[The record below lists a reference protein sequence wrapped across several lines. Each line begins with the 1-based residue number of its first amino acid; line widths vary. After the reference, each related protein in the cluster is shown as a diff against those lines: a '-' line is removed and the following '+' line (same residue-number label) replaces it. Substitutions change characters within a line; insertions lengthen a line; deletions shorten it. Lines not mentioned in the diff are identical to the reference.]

1 MTNTNPSTQ
10 SADYRAMADYWR
22 MVDDIMGGAPAM
34 RAAKTRY
41 LPQFEDE
48 PGPDYARRLAVS
60 PFTPLYDGSFRNLA
74 SKPFSKEVR
83 IGEDAPEI
91 LKKLVEDID
100 GAGNHLHV
108 VAREVFKGAINYG
121 CDWLL
126 VDHTAVPAG
135 VTLGD
140 ERAMG
145 ARPYWV
151 RIPAKSVIAV
161 YEGQI
166 GGETVIVHARIAETE
181 TVRDGFDEK
190 TIERVREF
198 NHDDAG
204 ARWTLW
210 RKDAGN
216 WSVEAEGVF
225 SIGLIP
231 LVPMFTG
238 EREGNGFAVRPPL
251 RDLAHMQITE
261 YQMEAN
267 LAYVQTNTTF
277 STHVFQGV
285 DQPLDETGKPVRVSV
300 GPRTVVFLPFDEASG
315 NFGDYKQVE
324 PSGTAAKAL
333 REDLDAFRK
342 EMREAGMQPLLPQ
355 SGNLT
360 ATATAVAEAK
370 AHSAVE
376 AWALALK
383 DVLEQAFVYTC
394 MWLGLPKEQ
403 APDVIV
409 NTDFAVGEK
418 SVEEMGVIDT
428 MYERELLSGEQ
439 YVEEALRRGILAP
452 TYNRE
457 KDEKLIEA
465 ERPDDDDLAAAVLPP
480 VVKDEIEQEAA

>member
-1 MTNTNPSTQ
+1 MSNTNPSTP
-10 SADYRAMADYWR
+10 SADYKAMADYWR

-48 PGPDYARRLAVS
+48 PGPDYERRLAVS

-83 IGEDAPEI
+83 IGEDAPEL
-91 LKKLVEDID
+91 LKELVEDID

-140 ERAMG
+140 ERKMG

-151 RIPAKSVIAV
+151 RIPAKSVIAA
-161 YEGQI
+161 YSGQI
-166 GGETVIVHARIAETE
+166 DGETVIVHARIAEAE

-210 RKDAGN
+210 RKDAEN
-216 WSVEAEGVF
+216 WTVEAEGVF

-251 RDLAHMQITE
+251 RDLAYMQITE

-277 STHVFQGV
+277 PSHVFQGV
-285 DQPLDETGKPVRVSV
+285 EQPLDAAGKPVSVSV
-300 GPRTVVFLPFDEASG
+300 GPRTVMFMPFDGESG
-315 NFGDYKQVE
+315 KFGDYKQVE
-324 PSGTAAKAL
+324 PTGAAVSAL

-394 MWLGLPKEQ
+394 MWLGIPAEQ

-428 MYERELLSGEQ
+428 MYERELLSDED
-439 YVEEALRRGILAP
+439 YIEEALRRNMLRP
-452 TYNRE
+452 EFNRE
-457 KDEKLIEA
+457 KSLKQIEA
-465 ERPDDDDLAAAVLPP
+465 ERDSEDDLDGVLPP
-480 VVKDEIEQEAA
+480 RPQNDDQQEAA

>member
-1 MTNTNPSTQ
+1 MANTDPSTT
-10 SADYRAMADYWR
+10 SADYQAMIGYWR
-22 MVDDIMGGAPAM
+22 MVDDIMGGAKAM

-41 LPQFEDE
+41 LPRFEAEDTK
-48 PGPDYARRLAVS
+48 DYDRRVEVA
-60 PFTPLYDGSFRNLA
+60 PFTPLYDGAFRNLA
-74 SKPFSKEVR
+74 SKPFNKEVR

-91 LKKLVEDID
+91 LKELVEDID
-100 GAGNHLHV
+100 GAGNHMHV
-108 VAREVFKGAINYG
+108 MAREVFKGGINYA

-151 RIPAKSVIAV
+151 RIPAKQMLAV
-161 YEGQI
+161 YEGVI
-166 GGETVIVHARIAETE
+166 DGATVYTHARIAETE
-181 TVRDGFDEK
+181 TVRNGFEEK
-190 TIERVREF
+190 TFERVREL
-198 NHDDAG
+198 NHDESG

-210 RKDAGN
+210 EKQESGWAVID
-216 WSVEAEGVF
+216 EGVF

-231 LVPMFTG
+231 LVAFFTG

-251 RDLAHMQITE
+251 RDLAYMQVTE
-261 YQMEAN
+261 FQMEAN
-267 LAYVQTNTTF
+267 LAYVQTNTAF
-277 STHVFQGV
+277 PTHVFQGV
-285 DQPLDETGKPVRVSV
+285 DAPGGEDARTPV
-300 GPRTVVFLPFDEASG
+300 GPREVLFFPMADG
-315 NFGDYKQVE
+315 NGQYGDYKQVE
-324 PSGTAAKAL
+324 PSGTAAESL
-333 REDLDAFRK
+333 RKDLEDFRR
-342 EMREAGMQPLLPQ
+342 EMREAGMQPLLPH

-383 DVLEQAFVYTC
+383 DTLEQAWVYTC
-394 MWLGLPKEQ
+394 MWLSIPEEQ

-418 SVEEMGVIDT
+418 SVEEMAAIDK
-428 MYERELLSGEQ
+428 MYERELVSGEQ

-452 TYNRE
+452 TYDRE
-457 KDEKLIEA
+457 KDEQRIMDEMAGL
-465 ERPDDDDLAAAVLPP
+465 DDVDDVLPP
-480 VVKDEIEQEAA
+480 RPAPGEEDEAA